1 MSKKI
6 CVAGNIIVD
15 ILYPIDGYPGKGE
28 LTTVKEGISRS
39 SGGAVCNVAIDLA
52 KLAPDMEVSALGVV
66 GDDDEGA
73 FALGNMSA
81 SGVRVDRVKKRGKTS
96 FTLVM
101 ADQKTNERTFFQY
114 RGANATFSEDDF
126 DWDKADFDLLHIGY
140 ILLLD
145 EFDQP
150 DDVYGTKMARLLA
163 HAKEHGIR
171 TSIDVVTERG
181 ERFRSLVPP
190 ALKYTDYCIINELET
205 QESTGISLRSPDG
218 KLKKENMKAALQ
230 RLFDLG
236 VSEWAVIHAP
246 EGGFGLDKNGNYTEC
261 GRLNYPDGW
270 IKGTVGAGDAF
281 CSGVLCAAELGLSI
295 EEAVKLGNCSA
306 VASLS
311 KPDATEGMRTAK
323 EALELGKTMGFLPV
337 K

>member
-1 MSKKI
+1 MKKI

-15 ILYPIDGYPGKGE
+15 ILYPIEGYPKKGE
-28 LTTVKEGISRS
+28 LTTVAEGISRS

-52 KLAPDMEVSALGVV
+52 KLAPEMSVSAMGVI
-66 GDDDEGA
+66 GNDPEGA
-73 FALGNMSA
+73 FVESYMRE
-81 SGVRVDRVKKRGKTS
+81 SGVITEKIRRRDKTS

-101 ADQKTNERTFFQY
+101 ADKTTNERTFFQY
-114 RGANATFSEDDF
+114 RGANATFGEEDF
-126 DWDKADFDLLHIGY
+126 DWDAFDYDLIHIGY

-145 EFDQP
+145 KLDEP
-150 DDVYGTKMARLLA
+150 DPEYGTKMAHLLA
-163 HAKEHGIR
+163 RAKAHGAR

-181 ERFRSLVPP
+181 NRFRTLVPP

-205 QESTGISLRSPDG
+205 QESTGIQLRDEKG
-218 KLKKENMKAALQ
+218 GLVRENMKKALG
-230 RLFDLG
+230 RLFELG

-246 EGGFGLDKNGNYTEC
+246 EGGFGLDKDGNYTEC

-281 CSGVLCAAELGLSI
+281 CAGILTAAALGYPI
-295 EEAVKLGNCSA
+295 DKAVRLGNCSA

-311 KPDATEGMRTAK
+311 APGASEGMVRAE
-323 EALELGKTMGFLPV
+323 EALRLGDRMGYLSF
-337 K
+337 